1 MTHTRN
7 FELSRYNVLWYY
19 ADKRDLIRLIKRYYG
34 AYMVTGPLKGVY
46 GCLKVDSLTILVIL
60 SVTRRHNLWAAEN
73 AVRGI
78 SVKSVK
84 TLPSNVT

>member
-1 MTHTRN
+1 
-7 FELSRYNVLWYY
+7 
-19 ADKRDLIRLIKRYYG
+19 
-34 AYMVTGPLKGVY
+34 MVTVPLKGVY